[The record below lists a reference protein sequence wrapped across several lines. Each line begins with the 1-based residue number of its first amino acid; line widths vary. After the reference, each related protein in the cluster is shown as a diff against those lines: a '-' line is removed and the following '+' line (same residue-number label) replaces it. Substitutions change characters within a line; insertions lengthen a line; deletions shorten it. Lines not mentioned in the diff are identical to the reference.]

1 MGRVYLGRSPGGRQV
16 AIKVIRPELAGD
28 ADFRARFAREVSAA
42 RKVSGI
48 FTAPVVDADVDG
60 PVPWLAT
67 SYIAGPSLADAVAAR
82 GPLPADSVLRLA
94 AGLAEGLTAIH
105 AVGVVHRDLKPANVL
120 LAEDGPR
127 LIDFG
132 ISRSM
137 EASALTATGTVVGSP
152 GYMSP
157 EQTEGRAVGPPSD
170 IFSLGA
176 VLTFAARGEGPFG
189 EGSTVALLYRVAR
202 SEPNTAGLPAE
213 LRALIE
219 HCLAKDPRQRPT
231 AAQLLNRLSQAPH
244 RLSQAP
250 PGAYLPPGPA
260 HAGPAH
266 PGPAHPGPA
275 HPGPAHPGPDP
286 APGYDEPVTQTQR
299 ERDRPTPG
307 PGPHLDRAVAAP
319 VPPWDPRTP
328 VRRKPFRR
336 GWLVAAAAAAVLA
349 SVGAG
354 VFLAGKIGHAGSSAP
369 ATTRPGQA
377 VSASPTTSP
386 AASSASASQPPGAAA
401 VATLGS
407 YLSRSASVRTTIQS
421 ALDGVQNCSVSPANG
436 EATLQR
442 AISTRQDILNALP
455 GLSVSGV
462 PNGAQLVS
470 TLATAMRYSITA
482 DKDYQSW
489 MAHFADSGSPC
500 GSNPNQDSSYAAGQ
514 NASAAATTA
523 KSAFVAIW
531 NPMAPRYGQQGYSST
546 GF

>member
-1 MGRVYLGRSPGGRQV
+1 VDELQPGDPRWIGPYWLEERLGSGGMGRVYLGRSPGGRQV

-82 GPLPADSVLRLA
+82 GPLPAGSVLRLA

-105 AVGVVHRDLKPANVL
+105 AVGVVHRDLKPSNVL

-157 EQTEGRAVGPPSD
+157 EQTEGRDVGPPSD

-176 VLTFAARGEGPFG
+176 VLTFAALGEGPFG

-231 AAQLLNRLSQAPH
+231 AAQLLD

-250 PGAYLPPGPA
+250 PGYN
-260 HAGPAH
+260 
-266 PGPAHPGPA
+266 
-275 HPGPAHPGPDP
+275 
-286 APGYDEPVTQTQR
+286 EPV
-299 ERDRPTPG
+299 DRPTPG
-307 PGPHLDRAVAAP
+307 PGPHLDRPVAAP

-328 VRRKPFRR
+328 VRRKPLRR
-336 GWLVAAAAAAVLA
+336 GWLVAVAAAAVLA

-354 VFLAGKIGHAGSSAP
+354 VFLAGKIGHAGRSAP
-369 ATTRPGQA
+369 ASTGPGQA

-386 AASSASASQPPGAAA
+386 ATSSASATQPPGAAA

-421 ALDGVQNCSVSPANG
+421 ALDGVQNCSESPANG
-436 EATLQR
+436 EATLQQ
-442 AISTRQDILNALP
+442 AINTRQDILDALP
-455 GLSVSGV
+455 GLPVSGV

-489 MAHFADSGSPC
+489 MAHFAGSGSPC